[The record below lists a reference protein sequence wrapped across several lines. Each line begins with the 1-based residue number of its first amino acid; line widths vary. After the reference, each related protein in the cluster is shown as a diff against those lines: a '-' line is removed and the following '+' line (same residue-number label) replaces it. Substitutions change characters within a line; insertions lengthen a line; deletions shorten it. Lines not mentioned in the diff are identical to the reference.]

1 MPQQTD
7 TQDWYPIKQADFS
20 GGVNIIDDPADLA
33 EKEIADAQNVRL
45 TTKNTVEQRLG
56 YTEYNTTA
64 VGGGSPVEIRS
75 LFHFKDFS
83 GALIP
88 LAQCAGDALY
98 KGSAAFPGTAASWT
112 SILSE
117 TTASTPAFIDAMWGT
132 LIYVNGVDVPKTWEG
147 TYGKCHGFKV
157 TDDAGVTYQD
167 YGARVSDEDPLTYA
181 VITGLDTTVATN
193 HIIIKSRVPK
203 LTGIKV
209 VMDGTNVNA
218 VKSDLVVEYRSAA
231 GGGGAGTWTTIST
244 GYVDG
249 TSTGTGADSITFA
262 QSGDVTWTEIT
273 CVPDIIDNSYG
284 YFLRLSVTVK
294 LSVTAI
300 RIRAVYL
307 YYNIQTLPSFWDGK
321 FIKPDGFV
329 KTIDTDATYVDYTL
343 FVTDDASST
352 VAEMGALPVGET
364 GVFYIKSVK
373 KFRAAFITM
382 SVEALHVNTTVATL
396 VAHYWNGVDW
406 ADLTIYDGT
415 QTGTGG
421 TARTLAQSG
430 LITWVWPTAA
440 ETRRVGQ
447 DTQPFH
453 VIRFTIATAALSA
466 DVDIAEVEIIEY
478 QDALRPMKGAIFHKN
493 RLFMWGQA
501 DAPNYLFYSK
511 QFLPDVWTGDDAGNI
526 GIPSG
531 KAITACARFYND
543 LMIATDDEIYIL
555 QGYTPSTFGLL
566 KINTGGIGVSAPH
579 SVVSVGKM
587 IYFMH
592 ATGFYR
598 FDGIGIIYLS
608 KNIRKFFDD
617 KETAHFI
624 PATRYEDIQGRFQ
637 RVWSCLEW
645 TVTKGAVSANNL
657 VLIFEID
664 HEGWWFDS
672 MVVSA
677 FLKTEGSTYQDL
689 WYHGDY
695 VGKVYRDY
703 NGTSDNGTAISAY
716 LTTRAHLVPGFPGWN
731 MVLRGVRAKLD
742 VQSAGS
748 LTVQYALSGATSFTA
763 YGTMLMT
770 GSGYSFVVRDIYD
783 PLFGTA
789 VQFKLSQAVI
799 NQTFGLS
806 ELDIFVTPVRSV
818 GADI

>member
-1 MPQQTD
+1 MPDQQSTA
-7 TQDWYPIKQADFS
+7 QDWYPLKQADFS

-33 EKEIADAQNVRL
+33 EKEVADTLNVRL

-56 YTEYNTTA
+56 YTEYNTNAIGAST
-64 VGGGSPVEIRS
+64 EIRS
-75 LFHFKDFS
+75 LFHYKDYS

-88 LAQCAGDALY
+88 LAQCSGNALY
-98 KGSAAFPGTAASWT
+98 KGSAAFPGTAASFT
-112 SILSE
+112 SIFSE
-117 TTASTPAFIDAMWGT
+117 TASSTPAFIDAMWGT
-132 LIYVNGVDVPKTWEG
+132 LIYVNGVDVPQTWEG
-147 TYGKCHGFKV
+147 TYGKCQGFKV
-157 TDDAGVTYQD
+157 TDDIGVTYQD
-167 YGARVSDEDPLTYA
+167 YGTRVSDEDPLTYA
-181 VITGLDTTVATN
+181 VITGLDTTKATN
-193 HIIIKSRVPK
+193 HILIKSRVPK

-218 VKSDLVVEYRSAA
+218 VKSDLVVEYRSTA
-231 GGGGAGTWTTIST
+231 GGGGAGAWTEITA

-273 CVPDIIDNSYG
+273 IVPDIIDNSYG

-307 YYNIQTLPSFWDGK
+307 YYNIQPLPSFWDGK

-329 KTIDTDATYVDYTL
+329 KTVDTNVTFVDYTL

-352 VAEMGALPVGET
+352 VAEMGAFPITAGF
-364 GVFYIKSVK
+364 FYIKSVK
-373 KFRAAFITM
+373 KFRAAFLTM
-382 SVEALHVNTTVATL
+382 SVEALHVNTTASVLTAN
-396 VAHYWNGVDW
+396 YWNGTDW
-406 ADLTIYDGT
+406 TALTIIDGT
-415 QTGTGG
+415 SANGKTM
-421 TARTLAQSG
+421 AQSG
-430 LITWVWPTAA
+430 LISWVWPTAA

-447 DTQPFH
+447 DTEPFH
-453 VIRFTIATAALSA
+453 VIQFVVSATVST
-466 DVDIAEVEIIEY
+466 DVDVAEVEIIEV
-478 QDALRPMKGAIFHKN
+478 QDALRPMKGAIYHKN

-501 DAPNYLFYSK
+501 DAPNYLFFSK
-511 QFLPDVWTGDDAGNI
+511 QYLPDVWTGDDAGNI

-531 KAITACARFYND
+531 KPITACARFYND

-555 QGYTPSTFGLL
+555 QGYTPATFGLL

-624 PATRYEDIQGRFQ
+624 PAARYEDIQGRFQ
-637 RVWSCLEW
+637 RVWSCVEW
-645 TVTKGAVSANNL
+645 TVSKGAVSANNF

-664 HEGWWFDS
+664 HEGWWFDN
-672 MVVSA
+672 MVISA
-677 FLKTEGSTYQDL
+677 FLKTEGATYQDL

-716 LTTRAHLVPGFPGWN
+716 VTTRALQIPGYVGWT
-731 MVLRGVRAKLD
+731 MVVRGVRAKLD
-742 VQSAGS
+742 VQTAGS
-748 LTVQYALSGATSFTA
+748 LTVEYALSGATSFTA

-770 GSGYSFVVRDIYD
+770 GSGYTFVVRDIYD
-783 PLFGTA
+783 PLVGTA
-789 VQFKLSQAVI
+789 IQFKLSQAVKDY
-799 NQTFGLS
+799 TFSIS
-806 ELDIFVTPVRSV
+806 EFDVFVTPVRSV
-818 GADI
+818 GVGI